1 MPPAGDT
8 VVQSQQLCGKRS
20 AGIGAPVDDGCPEA
34 HGRTEPAGR
43 HIKVDGKIAAFT
55 FGAPINQETF
65 DVCVEKANTEIEGA
79 YAVINQEFASRI
91 PEQYVY
97 VNREED
103 LGIEGL
109 RKAKLS

>member
-1 MPPAGDT
+1 M
-8 VVQSQQLCGKRS
+8 
-20 AGIGAPVDDGCPEA
+20 
-34 HGRTEPAGR
+34 
-43 HIKVDGKIAAFT
+43 
-55 FGAPINQETF
+55 
-65 DVCVEKANTEIEGA
+65 EKANTEIEGA

-109 RKAKLS
+109 RKAKLSYQPEILLEKYTAELL